1 MFCQKCGAKAEE
13 GVRFCL
19 KCGNALGAAAAGS
32 GAAKAAAPA
41 APASASGGGAAA
53 GGKKSGCGPALMIG
67 LGVFALLAIIV
78 VAGVVYVGY
87 RAKKKV
93 DEVQSALKAKD
104 IDKMARVLG
113 GKEKTGDEEEKSAQA
128 FPEFKEWSSSAAG
141 AETVAT
147 AGSPGG
153 AAKGAGS
160 DWGGGGPVPLRKG
173 LTVITAVA
181 QEGGDYQSIKQIK
194 EMSGDSVTMEYT
206 ADNVPERPNPFGGE
220 PKNDGKKAAKQST
233 NAKRKILRE
242 DLQNAHEYQE
252 LFSAQAPLTMPG
264 STAIGVS
271 AAVLNEL
278 KSKGETT
285 FTYQRTGLL
294 GGLGGMLS
302 GITSMARGM
311 GGNDQN
317 RAEMEKAQ
325 KDMEKLSKTTC
336 TMKRVGDKDSAF
348 PVLLDD
354 QSVELPAVRAKCTS
368 EDSPDAEFYILDNP
382 DNPLALAWQIGD
394 EDRLQVVNIQY
405 APEEAMGGGGK
416 GKNGGGGGAGAGA
429 GASAAAK
436 QMEEKLEK
444 KEKVKVY
451 GIYFDFASAK
461 IRPQSKPTLD
471 EIAGVMKAHADWVLR
486 VDGHTDNVGGNAFN
500 QTLSEQ
506 RAAAVKKTLVE
517 DYHIPASHLVT
528 GGYGASQPADTNETM
543 EGRAKNRRVE
553 LSRE

>member
-1 MFCQKCGAKAEE
+1 MFCQKCGAKADE
-13 GVRFCL
+13 GARFCL

-41 APASASGGGAAA
+41 APASSSGGAAA

-67 LGVFALLAIIV
+67 LGVFALLAIVV

-93 DEVQSALKAKD
+93 DEVQSALKTKD
-104 IDKMARVLG
+104 IDKVARVLG
-113 GKEKTGDEEEKSAQA
+113 GKEKQGGDAEKSEKP
-128 FPEFKEWSSSAAG
+128 FPEFKEWSPSSAGAAAVAG
-141 AETVAT
+141 A
-147 AGSPGG
+147 GSSGG
-153 AAKGAGS
+153 TAKGAGS

-173 LTVITAVA
+173 LTVITAIA
-181 QEGGDYQSIKQIK
+181 QEGGDYQSIKQIQD
-194 EMSGDSVTMEYT
+194 MTSDSVTMEYS
-206 ADNVPERPNPFGGE
+206 ADNVPERPNPFGGAE
-220 PKNDGKKAAKQST
+220 KNGGKKASKQST
-233 NAKRKILRE
+233 SARRRILRE
-242 DLQNAHEYQE
+242 DLQNAREYQE
-252 LFSAQAPLTMPG
+252 MFSAQAPLTMPG

-278 KSKGETT
+278 KNKGETT

-302 GITSMARGM
+302 GISAMTKGM
-311 GGNDQN
+311 GGSAQDK
-317 RAEMEKAQ
+317 EGMEKAQ
-325 KDMEKLSKTTC
+325 KDMEKLSKTEC

-368 EDSPDAEFYILDNP
+368 DDSPDADFYILDNP
-382 DNPLALAWQIGD
+382 DNPLALAWQIGE
-394 EDRLQVVNIQY
+394 EDRLQVVSIRYENSD
-405 APEEAMGGGGK
+405 
-416 GKNGGGGGAGAGA
+416 AG
-429 GASAAAK
+429 K
-436 QMEEKLEK
+436 QMEQQLEK
-444 KEKVKVY
+444 KEKVKIY

-471 EIAGVMKAHADWVLR
+471 EIAGVMKAHPDWVLR

-500 QTLSEQ
+500 QTLSEE
-506 RAAAVKKTLVE
+506 RAAAVKKALV
-517 DYHIPASHLVT
+517 DGYHIPASHLTT
-528 GGYGASQPADTNETM
+528 GGFGASSPADTNDTM